1 VIAVRMSSSACATLA
16 AVNAYHVC
24 GIAFAVWAVLV
35 SFLGITR
42 EDFPGTRGA
51 QRIVG
56 AISILLAVATIGSA
70 VYTGATEDD
79 EESGGGDQPVVLP
92 F

>member
-1 VIAVRMSSSACATLA
+1 VA

-35 SFLGITR
+35 SFVGITR
-42 EDFPGTRGA
+42 EEFPATPGA
-51 QRIVG
+51 QRAVG

-70 VYTGATEDD
+70 IYIGVTEDEGD
-79 EESGGGDQPVVLP
+79 SGGGGHAFLLP
-92 F
+92 L

>member
-1 VIAVRMSSSACATLA
+1 M
-16 AVNAYHVC
+16 NAYHVC

-42 EDFPGTRGA
+42 EEFPATPGA
-51 QRIVG
+51 QRAVA

-70 VYTGATEDD
+70 IYTGATEDD
-79 EESGGGDQPVVLP
+79 EDSGDGGQALVLP
-92 F
+92 L

>member
-1 VIAVRMSSSACATLA
+1 VA

-42 EDFPGTRGA
+42 EDFPGTPGA
-51 QRIVG
+51 QRTVA
-56 AISILLAVATIGSA
+56 AISILLAVATIGTA
-70 VYTGATEDD
+70 IYTGATEDD
-79 EESGGGDQPVVLP
+79 EDSGSGGEAAVLP

>member
-1 VIAVRMSSSACATLA
+1 VA

-24 GIAFAVWAVLV
+24 GGVLVVWAALV

-56 AISILLAVATIGSA
+56 AVSILLAAATIGTA
-70 VYTGATEDD
+70 IYTSATEDD
-79 EESGGGDQPVVLP
+79 DDSGGGGQAAVLP
-92 F
+92 L

>member
-1 VIAVRMSSSACATLA
+1 VA

-24 GIAFAVWAVLV
+24 GVLFAVWAVVV

-42 EDFPGTRGA
+42 EDFPATAGA
-51 QRIVG
+51 QRAV
-56 AISILLAVATIGSA
+56 AVVSVLLALATIGSA

-79 EESGGGDQPVVLP
+79 DEGGDAEQALILGV
-92 F
+92 